1 MTQDGFTKRD
11 WALFRERVPEWQ
23 ENYME
28 KLVAEYVEL
37 LSGDGAAS
45 DKFWELDKR
54 VKTDKRRKGVIM
66 EMSRSEMLYNILDL
80 IREGTITVDDLED
93 FSEQLRGTVKL
104 LTERW

>member
-1 MTQDGFTKRD
+1 MAQDGITKRD
-11 WALFRERVPEWQ
+11 WALFREKVPEWQ
-23 ENYME
+23 EAYME
-28 KLVAEYVEL
+28 TLVKEYVEL

-54 VKTDKRRKGVIM
+54 IKADKRRKSVVM

-80 IREGTITVDDLED
+80 IREGSITVDDLGD

-104 LTERW
+104 LMERW

>member
-1 MTQDGFTKRD
+1 MAQDGFTKQD
-11 WALFRERVPEWQ
+11 WALFREKVPKWQ
-23 ENYME
+23 EAYME
-28 KLVAEYVEL
+28 KLVKEYMEL

-45 DKFWELDKR
+45 NKFWELDKQI
-54 VKTDKRRKGVIM
+54 KADKRRKSVIM
-66 EMSRSEMLYNILDL
+66 EMDRSEMLNNILDL